1 MHHRGLPV
9 QTAGILDRQMIG
21 MTPLQL
27 PLDAVYFLLTMR
39 VHLAYG
45 AGARWSNGMSV
56 HEVQADAN
64 LLSAFALMIG
74 GALGVAFPMTV
85 VIIWICS

>member
-1 MHHRGLPV
+1 
-9 QTAGILDRQMIG
+9 
-21 MTPLQL
+21 
-27 PLDAVYFLLTMR
+27 
-39 VHLAYG
+39 
-45 AGARWSNGMSV
+45 MSG

-74 GALGVAFPMTV
+74 GALGVAFPMTI